1 MLRANPLLP
10 APATAINS
18 RFKVACAVLSVS
30 RFYMSGACL
39 NTRKNDFNSLPDCSK
54 DGGSVSDATLA
65 TCERVF
71 NSSARACPRYALHAR

>member
-1 MLRANPLLP
+1 
-10 APATAINS
+10 
-18 RFKVACAVLSVS
+18 
-30 RFYMSGACL
+30 MSGACL